1 MARGSASKD
10 IRAMKNAKIAVLG
23 ASGYTGSELLR
34 LLIPHPRVEIALIT
48 ADRKAGQEIG
58 AVYPQFAH
66 CALPKLIS
74 IDAVDWGTAALD
86 LAFCALPHGTTQ
98 RAIQRLLA
106 AAPGTKVADLSAD
119 FRLADPA
126 AYARWYGHEHFAPE
140 LQKEAVYGLVEIY
153 RREVRKARL
162 VAIPGCYPTCA
173 ALPLIPLLRTKAIE
187 PGEIVI
193 DAKSGMT
200 GAGRSL
206 KEDMIFSEVA
216 EGIHAYGVGHHRHV
230 AELDQ
235 EFSKAAG
242 REVIA
247 TFTPHLMP
255 MNRGLLSTIY
265 VRGRRGRAAEDLHDV
280 LARAYAKEPFV
291 HVLPFGVTPQTRHVR
306 GSNLTAIGVA
316 KDRVDG
322 RAIIVSALDNLA
334 KGASGQAVQAMNL
347 MLGFPETLGLGH
359 LALFP

>member
-1 MARGSASKD
+1 MARK
-10 IRAMKNAKIAVLG
+10 AKIGVLG
-23 ASGYTGSELLR
+23 ASGYTGAELLR
-34 LLIPHPRVEIALIT
+34 LLISHPRVEIALLT

-58 AVYPQFAH
+58 AVFPQLRH
-66 CALPKLIS
+66 RALPKLLA
-74 IDAVDWGTAALD
+74 IDAVDWAAAGLD
-86 LAFCALPHGTTQ
+86 LAFCGLPHGTTQ
-98 RAIQRLLA
+98 KVIQKLLA
-106 AAPGTKVADLSAD
+106 AAPRTKIADLSAD

-140 LQKEAVYGLVEIY
+140 LQPEAVYGLVETY
-153 RREVRKARL
+153 RREIRKARL
-162 VAIPGCYPTCA
+162 VAIPGCYTTCA
-173 ALPLIPLLRTKAIE
+173 QLPLIPLLKAKAVE
-187 PGEIVI
+187 PDEIVI

-216 EGIHAYGVGHHRHV
+216 EGIHAYALGGHRHM

-242 REVIA
+242 REVTV

-265 VRGRRGRAAEDLHDV
+265 VRGRRGRGAEDFHDI
-280 LARAYAKEPFV
+280 LARVYAKEPFV
-291 HVLPFGVTPQTRHVR
+291 DVLPFGQTPQTRHVR
-306 GSNLTAIGVA
+306 GSNMTAIGVA
-316 KDRVDG
+316 KDRIAG
-322 RAIIVSALDNLA
+322 RAIIVSALDNLT

-347 MLGFPETLGLGH
+347 MLGFPETSGLEH
-359 LALFP
+359 AALFP